1 MALHT
6 CLRRIARANQA
17 LVKSGIRQAEAP
29 FRQSERIYDPSGH
42 RTIKPIASLRR
53 GKGSALP
60 LWFRKRELP
69 AHSEAG
75 TMATL
80 IELASTPEIW
90 RVKGFGGISNFTL
103 FRMPSQPLTPLDV
116 TERRNCPS
124 CTTSIQPAADRLMV
138 YLPGGSALLNTV
150 KPEKVL
156 AAGLRSGVVGRL
168 ASAARRRLMVAAAGS
183 AGFKSSPDTI
193 SSRSGAVSAARSR
206 SIGHLNLSQ
215 PLGSSAAEAGIA
227 PSRTNAISK
236 AVRMLSPPRS

>member
-6 CLRRIARANQA
+6 CLRRMARANQA
-17 LVKSGIRQAEAP
+17 LVKSGMRQAEAP

-90 RVKGFGGISNFTL
+90 RVKGFGRISNFTL

-116 TERRNCPS
+116 TDRRNCPS

-138 YLPGGSALLNTV
+138 YLPGGSAFLNTAN
-150 KPEKVL
+150 PEKVL
-156 AAGLRSGVVGRL
+156 AAGLRSGGEGSL
-168 ASAARRRLMVAAAGS
+168 ASTGVLKPSVIPVDGS
-183 AGFKSSPDTI
+183 ALSSLPDA
-193 SSRSGAVSAARSR
+193 SLMRSGAISAARSR

-215 PLGSSAAEAGIA
+215 PLGSSAAHAEAV
-227 PSRTNAISK
+227 PSNAS
-236 AVRMLSPPRS
+236 AMMRGARMINPPRS

>member
-29 FRQSERIYDPSGH
+29 FRQSERIYDPPGH

-60 LWFRKRELP
+60 LWFWKRELP

-90 RVKGFGGISNFTL
+90 MVKGFGGISNFTL
-103 FRMPSQPLTPLDV
+103 FRSPTQPLTPLDM
-116 TERRNCPS
+116 TDRKNYPH
-124 CTTSIQPAADRLMV
+124 CTMSIQPAADMCML
-138 YLPGGSALLNTV
+138 YFP
-150 KPEKVL
+150 
-156 AAGLRSGVVGRL
+156 VG
-168 ASAARRRLMVAAAGS
+168 
-183 AGFKSSPDTI
+183 
-193 SSRSGAVSAARSR
+193 
-206 SIGHLNLSQ
+206 
-215 PLGSSAAEAGIA
+215 
-227 PSRTNAISK
+227 
-236 AVRMLSPPRS
+236 